1 MNNPQGSG
9 PLPTIPQEEGWF
21 CLRGGEVTGP
31 IAPLALQGLI
41 KSRPAGLQ
49 VSQKG
54 FSQWYGADEILPI
67 LERSIAWDVQKS
79 ADLTGFQS
87 ALMDGIARL
96 GRLTDE
102 IKHQREEPAAADSS
116 VPLHEAPISGIEP
129 IVLGVETP
137 VELLTE
143 IVNVDQP
150 RLVEEFR
157 LNFVPRMPRDYYLV
171 KGKLRL
177 GKLRSSAWLGV
188 VSLLLVGLNGLIWG
202 AKAFRELTW
211 HLGEDCFKSR
221 RPVALLFLPG
231 ISVVGFLLIANKLR
245 MAEKQNGYSKVS
257 PALAAL
263 LGVFPPLAMV
273 YLQRGMTR
281 HWQLH
286 VDHALKSGLV

>member
-1 MNNPQGSG
+1 MNYPQDSG
-9 PLPTIPQEEGWF
+9 PLPTVPQEEGWF
-21 CLRGGEVTGP
+21 CLRGGKVTGP
-31 IAPLALQGLI
+31 IDPLALQGLI
-41 KSRPAGLQ
+41 KSRPVGLQ

-54 FSQWYGADEILPI
+54 FSQWYGAVEILPI
-67 LERSIAWDVQKS
+67 LERSIAWDLQKS

-87 ALMDGIARL
+87 TLMDGIARL

-102 IKHQREEPAAADSS
+102 IKPQREEPTAVASAAPIGDDLFIGFEAV
-116 VPLHEAPISGIEP
+116 VPLLKTPIESVSE
-129 IVLGVETP
+129 LANVE
-137 VELLTE
+137 
-143 IVNVDQP
+143 QP

-157 LNFVPRMPRDYYLV
+157 LNFVPRMPRDYYLI

-177 GKLRSSAWLGV
+177 GKLRSAAWLGV
-188 VSLLLVGLNGLIWG
+188 VSLPLLGLNSLIWG
-202 AKAFRELTW
+202 AKAFQELKW

-231 ISVVGFLLIANKLR
+231 VSVVGFFLTAQKLR
-245 MAEKQNGYSKVS
+245 AAEKQNSYSKVS